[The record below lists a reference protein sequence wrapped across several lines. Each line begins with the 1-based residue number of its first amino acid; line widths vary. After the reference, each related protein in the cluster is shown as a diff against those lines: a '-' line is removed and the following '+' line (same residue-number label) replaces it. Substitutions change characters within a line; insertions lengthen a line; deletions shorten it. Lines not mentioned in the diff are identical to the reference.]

1 MRKTNGRIC
10 GNFEDRVNRFMR
22 MCLEWQYDIRRG
34 KPKKANEYQSKYNV
48 GKYKKEY
55 FKDIAT
61 AVIDRNYVISKMEK
75 ISNDRLE
82 YDLKKKNAI
91 LNSF

>member
-22 MCLEWQYDIRRG
+22 MCLEWQYDIRKG
-34 KPKKANEYQSKYNV
+34 TAKKPNEYQSKYNV

-55 FKDIAT
+55 FNDIAT
-61 AVIDRNYVISKMEK
+61 AVIDRNYVISKMER

-82 YDLKKKNAI
+82 YDLKKKNATI
-91 LNSF
+91 

>member
-22 MCLEWQYDIRRG
+22 MCLEWQYDIRHG

-48 GKYKKEY
+48 GKYRKEY
-55 FKDIAT
+55 FTDIAT

-75 ISNDRLE
+75 ISKDRLE
-82 YDLKKKNAI
+82 YDLRKKNSI
-91 LNSF
+91 L